1 MTTKQLPSDGIPA
14 DVRTFQIRTPDEAEK
29 FENFLNQ
36 YYRSSSREVMIGI
49 VPENYIK
56 TLYLY
61 CHEHHKN
68 RRMFY
73 AVIDL
78 ELTYLFMMKDCLSS
92 IGVWNQLF
100 AKDKFPVESI
110 LGDFQLFS
118 GKMEILYGLNSFA
131 FRCRAFWDKY
141 MGVLVLLYER
151 EKYDEYV
158 DAKNKSRKSSFKKI
172 ASKWDNFSPHIQ
184 DSLARFLLN
193 FGKQFGLKDD
203 MIKNLENYGIPFPDP
218 FLDIMLEFID
228 ALDCIRTA
236 EAHGTGTLRK
246 WSLSMLP
253 PSESRDTSLYNHW
266 DPANVFMHALRE
278 TIQNLNVVD
287 SSHQSA

>member
-1 MTTKQLPSDGIPA
+1 MINIHLPPDDTLA
-14 DVRTFQIRTPDEAEK
+14 DVRTFQIRTPDEAEN

-36 YYRSSSREVMIGI
+36 YYRSPSVGEVNGI

-61 CHEHHKN
+61 CHEHRKN
-68 RRMFY
+68 GRLFY

-78 ELTYLFMMKDCLSS
+78 ELTYLFMMKDCFAAG
-92 IGVWNQLF
+92 GVLNQLLT
-100 AKDKFPVESI
+100 KDKFPVESI
-110 LGDFQLFS
+110 LENFQNFS
-118 GKMEILYGLNSFA
+118 GKMEVLYRLNSFA

-141 MGVLVLLYER
+141 MGVLILLYER
-151 EKYDEYV
+151 EKYDEYSK
-158 DAKNKSRKSSFKKI
+158 AKSRKKSFRTI

-184 DSLARFLLN
+184 KGLARIALSL
-193 FGKQFGLKDD
+193 GQPLGLKDD
-203 MIKNLENYGIPFPDP
+203 MTKHLENNGIPFPEP
-218 FLDIMLEFID
+218 FLEIMLKIID

-253 PSESRDTSLYNHW
+253 IGESRDTGLYNHW
-266 DPANVFMHALRE
+266 NHANEFMHALRE
-278 TIQNLNVVD
+278 TIQNLNDVN